1 MSPYQS
7 SLRFACGVAAAVLGW
22 SANGVALAQH
32 KAHSHGT
39 VSLSVAVDARVVT
52 VVLESPLDDLVG
64 FERAPRTDAERQRVA
79 DMVARFNAADQLF
92 RIDPTARC
100 TLSTVGLKSAV
111 LGLDDA
117 PAAGGSGDTGAAR
130 KDSSNDQSH
139 ADLTGTFVFTCQDG
153 DKARFIDLGL
163 FDAFKGIRIVNTQ
176 VVSPQG
182 QFKRALRQKRPRVS
196 WGS

>member
-1 MSPYQS
+1 MLPYRP
-7 SLRFACGVAAAVLGW
+7 SLRFACSIAAAALGW
-22 SANGVALAQH
+22 SVTGGALAQH

-39 VSLSVAVDARVVT
+39 VSLDVAVDARAIT
-52 VVLESPLDDLVG
+52 VVLDSPLDDLVG

-100 TLSTVGLKSAV
+100 TLSAARLKSAV

-117 PAAGGSGDTGAAR
+117 PAAGDSGTGAAG
-130 KDSSNDQSH
+130 KDSSGNQAH
-139 ADLTGTFVFTCQDG
+139 ADLTGTFVFACQDG

-182 QFKRALRQKRPRVS
+182 QFKRALRKKQPRLS

>member
-1 MSPYQS
+1 MSPYRPS
-7 SLRFACGVAAAVLGW
+7 PRFVCSIAAAVLGW
-22 SANGVALAQH
+22 SANGAALAQH

-39 VSLSVAVDARVVT
+39 VSLSVAVDARAIT

-100 TLSTVGLKSAV
+100 TLSVVGLKSAV
-111 LGLDDA
+111 LGIGEA
-117 PAAGGSGDTGAAR
+117 PAAGDSGTGAAT
-130 KDSSNDQSH
+130 KDSSGNQAH
-139 ADLTGTFVFTCQDG
+139 ADLTGTFVFACEDG

-176 VVSPQG
+176 VASPQG
-182 QFKRALRQKRPRVS
+182 QFKRALRQNRPRLG